1 MSVHRRSQV
10 APLDLVA
17 YGSGNF
23 AAGAAMQTLGTYLV
37 FYATAV
43 LGLPGSAIGLMV
55 GLSILWDAVTDPL
68 MGYLSDRTGHVGLGR
83 RHPYL
88 IAGAIGV
95 ALTNALVW
103 NINRGAGTGERFA
116 LLSAWVI
123 LFKSAMTVY
132 VTPYSA
138 LGAELST
145 DYNERTSV
153 QAVKSVFFILGL
165 AFVSVAGLYWFF
177 KPTPAYPTGQLNPEA
192 YGAMAVAT
200 SLAVLAAAALCI
212 LPTLK
217 YVPQIRERYQAF
229 PHRAP
234 EGLKAS
240 FARTLSNRP
249 FRLVM
254 IAYTFSNLSS
264 ALMSN
269 LGLIVFTYTFAFG
282 SGDIAFIVGVQFLFA
297 ILSQKP
303 WAAVSAR
310 YGKRNALVAGFL
322 MSVLGGL
329 YFCALVFLRP
339 WAAGRPLAF
348 IPFSVCAGSG
358 IGALFTLP
366 QAMVADTVDLDEAA
380 GGERIE
386 GMYFGALTFS
396 YKFSQAAALVLI
408 GLALDV
414 AGFDSSLPAQR
425 GGTALALGLLL
436 GLGASASFGAATLA
450 LRGYGLNEAAVAAN
464 RARIAALRE
473 AGQ

>member
-1 MSVHRRSQV
+1 MSSNGRSQV

-23 AAGAAMQTLGTYLV
+23 ATGAAMQTLGTYLV

-43 LGLPGSAIGLMV
+43 LGLPGGAVGLMV

-68 MGYLSDRTGHVGLGR
+68 MGYLSDRTGHGGLGR

-88 IAGAIGV
+88 LAGALAI
-95 ALTNALVW
+95 ALTNYLVW
-103 NINRGAGTGERFA
+103 NVDRSAGEAGRLA
-116 LLSAWVI
+116 LLTAWVL

-145 DYNERTSV
+145 DYNERTAI

-177 KPTPAYPTGQLNPEA
+177 RPTAAYPTGQLNPAA
-192 YGAMAVAT
+192 YEAMALAT
-200 SLAVLAAAALCI
+200 SIAVLASAALCA

-217 YVPQIRERYQAF
+217 YVPRIRDRDRAF

-240 FARTLSNRP
+240 FARAFLNRP

-254 IAYTFSNLSS
+254 LAYTFSNLSS

-269 LGLIVFTYTFAFG
+269 LGLIVFTYTFGLG
-282 SGDIAFIVGVQFLFA
+282 SGHIALVVGVQLLFA

-303 WAAVSAR
+303 WAALSAKR
-310 YGKRNALVAGFL
+310 GKRYALAAGFI
-322 MSVLGGL
+322 MSVAGGL
-329 YFCALVFLRP
+329 YFCALVLFR
-339 WAAGRPLAF
+339 ARVSGSPLAF
-348 IPFSVCAGSG
+348 MPFSVLAGSG

-366 QAMVADTVDLDEAA
+366 LAMVADTVDLDEAA

-386 GMYFGALTFS
+386 GTYFGALTFA

-408 GLALDV
+408 GVALDL
-414 AGFDSSLPAQR
+414 AGFDSSLAAQGR
-425 GGTALALGLLL
+425 GTVLALGLLL
-436 GLGASASFGAATLA
+436 GLGASVSFGAAALV
-450 LRGYGLNEAAVAAN
+450 LRGYGLDEAAVQAN
-464 RARIAALRE
+464 RARIRALRGGGE
-473 AGQ
+473 

>member
-1 MSVHRRSQV
+1 MSLNGRTQV

-23 AAGAAMQTLGTYLV
+23 AVGAAMQTLGTYLV

-43 LGLPGSAIGLMV
+43 LGLPGGAVGLMV

-68 MGYLSDRTGHVGLGR
+68 MGYLSDRTGHGGLGR

-88 IAGAIGV
+88 IAGALAI
-95 ALTNALVW
+95 ALTNFLVW
-103 NINRGAGTGERFA
+103 NVDRSAGAVGRLA

-145 DYNERTSV
+145 DYNERTAI

-177 KPTPAYPTGQLNPEA
+177 RPTAAYPTGQLNPAA
-192 YGAMAVAT
+192 YEAMALAT
-200 SLAVLAAAALCI
+200 SIAVLASAALCA

-217 YVPQIRERYQAF
+217 YVPRIRERELAF

-240 FARTLSNRP
+240 FARAFTNRP

-254 IAYTFSNLSS
+254 LAYTFSNLSS

-269 LGLIVFTYTFAFG
+269 LGLIVFTYAFG
-282 SGDIAFIVGVQFLFA
+282 LGSGEIALVVGVQFLFA

-303 WAAVSAR
+303 WAALSAR
-310 YGKRNALVAGFL
+310 RGKRYALVAGFL
-322 MSVLGGL
+322 MSVVGGL
-329 YFCALVFLRP
+329 YFCALVLLR
-339 WAAGRPLAF
+339 GRVSGSPLAF
-348 IPFSVCAGSG
+348 MPFAVLAGSG

-366 QAMVADTVDLDEAA
+366 LAMVADTVDLDEAA

-386 GMYFGALTFS
+386 GVYFGALTFA

-408 GLALDV
+408 GLALDL
-414 AGFDSSLPAQR
+414 AGFDSSLAAQR
-425 GGTALALGLLL
+425 NGTALALGLLL
-436 GLGASASFGAATLA
+436 GLGASVSFGAAALT
-450 LRGYGLNEAAVAAN
+450 LRGYGLDEAAVKAN
-464 RARIAALRE
+464 RARIRALR
-473 AGQ
+473 GDVG

>member
-1 MSVHRRSQV
+1 MALNGRSQV

-23 AAGAAMQTLGTYLV
+23 ATGAAMQTLGTYLV

-43 LGLPGSAIGLMV
+43 LGLPGGAVGLMV

-68 MGYLSDRTGHVGLGR
+68 MGYLSDRTGHGGLGR

-88 IAGAIGV
+88 IAGALAI
-95 ALTNALVW
+95 ALTNFLVW
-103 NINRGAGTGERFA
+103 NVDRSAGAAERLA
-116 LLSAWVI
+116 LLSAWVL
-123 LFKSAMTVY
+123 LFKTSMTVY

-145 DYNERTSV
+145 DYNERTSI

-177 KPTPAYPTGQLNPEA
+177 RPTAEYPAGQLNPAA
-192 YGAMAVAT
+192 YEGMALAT
-200 SLAVLAAAALCI
+200 SIAVLASAALCS

-217 YVPQIRERYQAF
+217 YVPRIRERELAF

-240 FARTLSNRP
+240 FARAFSNQP

-254 IAYTFSNLSS
+254 LAYTFSNLSS

-269 LGLIVFTYTFAFG
+269 LGLIVFTYTFGLG
-282 SGDIAFIVGVQFLFA
+282 SGQIALVVGVQFLFA

-303 WAAVSAR
+303 WAALSAR
-310 YGKRNALVAGFL
+310 RGKRYALAAGFV
-322 MSVLGGL
+322 MSVAGGL
-329 YFCALVFLRP
+329 YFCGLVLLR
-339 WAAGRPLAF
+339 ARVRGSPLAF
-348 IPFSVCAGSG
+348 MPFSVLAGSG

-366 QAMVADTVDLDEAA
+366 LAMVADTVDLDEAA

-386 GMYFGALTFS
+386 GTYFGALTFA

-408 GLALDV
+408 GLALDLV
-414 AGFDSSLPAQR
+414 GFDSSLAAQGR
-425 GGTALALGLLL
+425 GTVLALGLLL
-436 GLGASASFGAATLA
+436 GLGASVSFGAAALV
-450 LRGYGLNEAAVAAN
+450 LRGYGLDEAAVQAN
-464 RARIAALRE
+464 RARIRALRGGGE
-473 AGQ
+473 